1 MCHVT
6 DIFTAPS
13 ETKKQIITSRII
25 LNESDLYYDLY
36 TCTIYMPY
44 CIKLHLLEKSQLD
57 IKVHF
62 VKQAILCRWTQVN

>member
-36 TCTIYMPY
+36 TCTIYV
-44 CIKLHLLEKSQLD
+44 LLYKITLAGKIAAGYQS
-57 IKVHF
+57 
-62 VKQAILCRWTQVN
+62 ALC

>member
-36 TCTIYMPY
+36 TCTIYA
-44 CIKLHLLEKSQLD
+44 LLYKITLAGKIAARYQSALCKTGHSMSLD
-57 IKVHF
+57 SG
-62 VKQAILCRWTQVN
+62 

>member
-6 DIFTAPS
+6 DIFTAPF

-36 TCTIYMPY
+36 TCTIYA
-44 CIKLHLLEKSQLD
+44 LLYKITLAGKIAARYQS
-57 IKVHF
+57 V
-62 VKQAILCRWTQVN
+62 LC

>member
-36 TCTIYMPY
+36 TCTIHVYA
-44 CIKLHLLEKSQLD
+44 LLYKITLAGKIAARYQS
-57 IKVHF
+57 
-62 VKQAILCRWTQVN
+62 ALC

>member
-36 TCTIYMPY
+36 TCTIYA
-44 CIKLHLLEKSQLD
+44 LLYKITLAGK
-57 IKVHF
+57 I
-62 VKQAILCRWTQVN
+62 AAR